1 MQKRLGASHGLR
13 TWGAAF
19 ALLAATTAHA
29 GTVSLD
35 FTSFAPDTAIQ
46 SLSGIAFSLTG
57 NGGPFSAPVTGLSGE
72 GLSNA
77 DAFSP
82 DYGFST
88 PADNLV
94 ATFGSLASNVSF
106 AFDNLGTGTSSYTA
120 YDQNGHAIV
129 SGFLGNAQG
138 NTLTTVA
145 ASGIH
150 AIVFNNG
157 SGNGPSN
164 DWLFTLYSLNA
175 DMAQNGLPAGCP
187 TDPPA
192 DPPATPLPAS
202 LPLMLSGL
210 GVLGYAGRRTRTA
223 NRSLKR

>member
-1 MQKRLGASHGLR
+1 MQKHLAASHGLR
-13 TWGAAF
+13 TWGVAF

-29 GTVSLD
+29 STVKLD
-35 FTSFAPDTAIQ
+35 FSTYAPDTAIQ
-46 SLSGIAFSLTG
+46 SLSGITFSLTG
-57 NGGPFSAPVTGLSGE
+57 NGGPFNAPVTGLTGE
-72 GLSNA
+72 GLANA

-106 AFDNLGTGTSSYTA
+106 IFDNIGTSASSYTA

-129 SGFLGNAQG
+129 SGSLGNDQG

-175 DMAQNGLPAGCP
+175 DLTQNGLPAGIP

-192 DPPATPLPAS
+192 DPPAAPLPAS

-210 GVLGYAGRRTRTA
+210 GMLGYAGRRTRNATH
-223 NRSLKR
+223 